1 MRRSAAKW
9 FGIAFSAA
17 CLAYFFI
24 EARGILSNARIDW
37 AGSAVLH
44 ALPAAA
50 IPYFA
55 AYAVL
60 AVAWHLLLRAMG
72 VEVALARS
80 TGIYMTTQV
89 AKYLPGNVGQHVGR
103 VYLSTANG
111 LPGMR
116 VGMSMIVEIVLV
128 VAAACLLALP
138 LAPQVLARL
147 AASGTN
153 GWLLLAIAS
162 GVAACSV
169 VVAWHFRQ
177 HRFLAL
183 LIEHARSAWRHAN
196 TGAGR
201 RFLVGA
207 SVAVMVGMAL
217 AGASLATLA
226 LASGTAITPGAVAT
240 SIAVFSAAWIAG
252 FLAPGAPA
260 GLGIREA
267 ILLTGLG
274 PTFGAQAAVE
284 IAILFRALSVTADLV
299 ALCVGALLLRSTA
312 TPLSHSDHRP

>member
-50 IPYFA
+50 VPYFA
-55 AYAVL
+55 AYTVL

-72 VEVALARS
+72 VEVALRRS
-80 TGIYMTTQV
+80 TGIYLTTQV

-116 VGMSMIVEIVLV
+116 VGMSMIVEIALV
-128 VAAACLLALP
+128 VGAAIVLALP
-138 LAPQVLARL
+138 LAPQILARL
-147 AASGTN
+147 QESRFPWLPVALVLAACV
-153 GWLLLAIAS
+153 AIAAFALRRHRH
-162 GVAACSV
+162 VAS
-169 VVAWHFRQ
+169 
-177 HRFLAL
+177 LM
-183 LIEHARSAWRHAN
+183 EHARAAWRNAN
-196 TGAGR
+196 TAGGR
-201 RFLVGA
+201 RFLLAA
-207 SVAVMVGMAL
+207 SVLELAGMML
-217 AGASLATLA
+217 AGASLAVLA
-226 LASGTAITPGAVAT
+226 VSSEAAITTSAIAT
-240 SIAVFSAAWIAG
+240 SVAVFSAAWIVG

-260 GLGIREA
+260 GLGVREA
-267 ILLTGLG
+267 ILLAGLS
-274 PTFGAQAAVE
+274 PTFGSATAVQ
-284 IAILFRALSVTADLV
+284 IAILFRVLSVSADLV
-299 ALCVGALLLRSTA
+299 ALCVGGLLLRARRETA
-312 TPLSHSDHRP
+312 